1 MSEAPHSS
9 LIRVLLIALAIL
21 SPGTFLLPVAQPR
34 AEAWAEGQAEKK
46 AEEALKRWAALLTE
60 VRSLPAVERKA
71 LLLAVRG
78 LVEVDANRLV
88 LPKLSQGGS
97 EALWALKVLIRE
109 QAHMSRLAA
118 NLGWPEISAYF
129 EKEAVDGARLIRG
142 EIDLRRYRDLA
153 AANAGDLDEIVTPYM
168 ADRSFV
174 AFMMEHTEKAQPLAA
189 FIVGESKLFG
199 SGQ

>member
-1 MSEAPHSS
+1 MSKAPHSK
-9 LIRVLLIALAIL
+9 LFGLLVSTLAIL
-21 SPGTFLLPVAQPR
+21 LSGSLLLPAAQPR
-34 AEAWAEGQAEKK
+34 AEAWAEGEAEKQ
-46 AEEALKRWAALLTE
+46 AEEAMQRWAELLSE
-60 VRSLPAVERKA
+60 VRDLPVLERKA

-78 LVEVDANRLV
+78 LVEVDANRVV

-118 NLGWPEISAYF
+118 NLGWPEIAGYF